1 MRAAAGSG
9 HRFHPS
15 ILREYDVR
23 GVVGETL
30 HEADAA
36 ALGRAYATMLRRQG
50 GASVAVGYDGRLSSP
65 NLEAALVEALI
76 EGGIE
81 VWRIGLGPTPM
92 LYFAV
97 HEWGAG
103 GGIMVTGSHN
113 PPNHNGFKMMLGKV
127 SLHGEAVR
135 ELGRIAAAGAFVS
148 GPRGRAIERPLADRY
163 VARLARDY
171 LAADNVEG
179 RPLAVAWDAGNG
191 AAGAV
196 LGALTALLPG
206 RHILLNDK
214 VDGLFPAH
222 HPDPSEPRNLL
233 QLQAAVRA
241 EGCDLGI
248 AFDGDGDRIGV
259 VDGNGDILWGDQLLV
274 ILAREVLAR
283 WPGAAIVGD
292 VKASRVLYEE
302 IARAGGRP
310 VMWKSGHSLIKAKML
325 EEQAP
330 LAGELSGHI
339 FYADG
344 FYGFDDALY
353 AAVRLLRILSRS
365 PESLAE
371 MSAALSRTVASP
383 EYRFDCPEERKF
395 AAVAEVAARLK
406 AEGAR
411 VVAIDGVRVES
422 DDGWWLLRASNT
434 QAALSARCE
443 AADAPALKRLKAA
456 LARQLRL
463 SGLTPPA
470 EL

>member
-1 MRAAAGSG
+1 
-9 HRFHPS
+9 
-15 ILREYDVR
+15 
-23 GVVGETL
+23 
-30 HEADAA
+30 
-36 ALGRAYATMLRRQG
+36 
-50 GASVAVGYDGRLSSP
+50 
-65 NLEAALVEALI
+65 
-76 EGGIE
+76 
-81 VWRIGLGPTPM
+81 
-92 LYFAV
+92 
-97 HEWGAG
+97 
-103 GGIMVTGSHN
+103 
-113 PPNHNGFKMMLGKV
+113 
-127 SLHGEAVR
+127 
-135 ELGRIAAAGAFVS
+135 
-148 GPRGRAIERPLADRY
+148 
-163 VARLARDY
+163 
-171 LAADNVEG
+171 
-179 RPLAVAWDAGNG
+179 
-191 AAGAV
+191 
-196 LGALTALLPG
+196 
-206 RHILLNDK
+206 
-214 VDGLFPAH
+214 
-222 HPDPSEPRNLL
+222 
-233 QLQAAVRA
+233 
-241 EGCDLGI
+241 
-248 AFDGDGDRIGV
+248 
-259 VDGNGDILWGDQLLV
+259 
-274 ILAREVLAR
+274 
-283 WPGAAIVGD
+283 
-292 VKASRVLYEE
+292 
-302 IARAGGRP
+302 
-310 VMWKSGHSLIKAKML
+310 ML